1 MIYFII
7 IYIVSCLLSYV
18 VIRWTYNKLW
28 TNSNPHITDLL
39 FVILPGFNTVAFIM
53 MFMFTSIDLYSQN
66 KKSLITNK
74 FFNIKKRQS

>member
-28 TNSNPHITDLL
+28 TTINPNITDLL
-39 FVILPGFNTVAFIM
+39 FVILPVFNTVIFIM
-53 MFMFTSIDLYSQN
+53 MYMFTSIELYNEN
-66 KKSLITNK
+66 KKPFTTNK
-74 FFNIKKRQS
+74 FFNIKKRLL

>member
-28 TNSNPHITDLL
+28 TNINPNEKDVFL
-39 FVILPGFNTVAFIM
+39 VIFPILNTFTFIM
-53 MFMFTSIDLYSQN
+53 MYMFTSIELYSQN
-66 KKSLITNK
+66 KKPFTTNK
-74 FFNIKKRQS
+74 FFNIKKR